1 MTTAR
6 GRVYC
11 EIEGSGSPV
20 VIVPG
25 GPRAGHA
32 HYHPWFSR
40 LADRHTVAYFDQ
52 LGTGASERLPDGH
65 GYSVE
70 LYADTVR
77 QVIAYAGHG
86 RAHLIGVSFGGVAAA
101 ELAAVRPEL
110 VASLVLVDAQVDAQ
124 GWQASNIDN
133 MNHQI
138 RTQYPELWRE
148 LMSLLAAGVSSG
160 DTSYQAIIGSAVDSL
175 ERAGLDPVDLH
186 RPEGYE
192 FDAGTYVS
200 FLGPDPEW
208 EVGGALRGHTV
219 LDRLARHDLPT
230 LVVTGRHDRIATAL
244 ELPADNVLRVERIA
258 H

>member
-1 MTTAR
+1 MWPTGCSTSARRAVTAYCHGDHMTTAR

-40 LADRHTVAYFDQ
+40 LADRHTVAYFGQ

-86 RAHLIGVSFGGVAAA
+86 RAHVIGVSFGGVAAA

-110 VASLVLVDAQVDAQ
+110 GPSARSWWPRWSWWTPRWTRRGGRRA
-124 GWQASNIDN
+124 
-133 MNHQI
+133 
-138 RTQYPELWRE
+138 
-148 LMSLLAAGVSSG
+148 
-160 DTSYQAIIGSAVDSL
+160 TS
-175 ERAGLDPVDLH
+175 
-186 RPEGYE
+186 
-192 FDAGTYVS
+192 T
-200 FLGPDPEW
+200 
-208 EVGGALRGHTV
+208 T
-219 LDRLARHDLPT
+219 
-230 LVVTGRHDRIATAL
+230 
-244 ELPADNVLRVERIA
+244 
-258 H
+258 